1 MFSISAK
8 LACDRGAIKI
18 CELHLVKYQNQK
30 EIFKNGTFLNFENP
44 MDFLYAM
51 GILIINK
58 LISKRADGTLTLGKL
73 ANSASAKT
81 PNVFAD
87 DSTSP

>member
-1 MFSISAK
+1 MSKTKHLNITEKIIVKEYVFSISAE
-8 LACDRGAIKI
+8 LASYRGAIKMRA
-18 CELHLVKYQNQK
+18 LSKSTFSKK
-30 EIFKNGTFLNFENP
+30 EI
-44 MDFLYAM
+44 AM
-51 GILIINK
+51 GIFAINK
-58 LISKRADGTLTLGKL
+58 KIFMRADGTPTIGEL